1 MNSITPIQ
9 QLHSGK
15 PGFPLRLFAAA
26 FVISLLTGVFGGWQA
41 WQMHNRFQELSDK
54 QAHVTEDIGRIMLFE
69 EVLTMSARMAAATG
83 ESAYEKRY
91 DQFDAQLTAVI
102 NHVRA
107 DLPQL
112 EIEPFIRETDEANR
126 ALVKMERQAF
136 ALMHQGRRQEAM
148 ALLTG
153 NEYLRL
159 KKVYAG
165 GMEKTADAM
174 KLVLKREQRHL
185 HYLTDLAAVA
195 NVVGILVLL
204 AAWFFAARSARSWAA
219 ERREAEE
226 ALRKAR
232 DELEDRVEQRTA
244 EIQRLSQL
252 FNLLSQCNQA
262 VVRSANEDEL
272 FQHICRD
279 AVQLGGFKLAW
290 IGLVDEASKQVKP
303 VASYGEGVEYL
314 DDIRISVDADSP
326 FGRGPTGISIRENQ
340 PFWSQDFLNDPVTA
354 PWHEGGTRFGW
365 SSSASLPLHRNG
377 VAIGAFMLYSGK
389 ANAFDEAVRKLLVEM
404 ARDISFAL
412 DHFAIEAERKAAE
425 LQLAE
430 HEMQYRTLADSGQ
443 ALIWASGTDKLC
455 NYFNQP
461 WLKFTGRTL
470 EQELGNGWAEGVH
483 PDDVAQ
489 CLATYVAAFDR
500 REPFS
505 MAYRLH
511 RHDGEYRWIQ
521 DDGCPR
527 YNNKGEFI
535 GYIGYGLDITERKG
549 AEESVR
555 TSQARLRT
563 IFNQAPLGIALID
576 SFTGQIYEVNPRF
589 AEIAGRTIEE
599 MATIDWM
606 SITHPDDVQ
615 EDLDNMALLNAGKI
629 PGFRM
634 EKRYIRPDGS
644 FVWIN
649 MTIAPLRVEQN
660 ISPRHLC
667 MIDDITERKQA
678 EAKLA
683 EQFNELRQWHE
694 ATLRR
699 EMRTLELKHEVNE
712 LLGRAGQP
720 PRYPSAEQSNAE

>member
-1 MNSITPIQ
+1 MNSITPIRRR
-9 QLHSGK
+9 HSGK

-54 QAHVTEDIGRIMLFE
+54 QAHVTEDIGRIMLLD

-107 DLPQL
+107 DLPQP

-136 ALMHQGRRQEAM
+136 ALTHQGKRQEAL

-153 NEYLRL
+153 DEYLRL

-165 GMEKTADAM
+165 GMEKTTAAM
-174 KLVLKREQRHL
+174 LLVLKREQRHL
-185 HYLTDLAAVA
+185 HTLTDLVAAA
-195 NVVGILVLL
+195 NAMGILALL
-204 AAWFFAARSARSWAA
+204 AAWFFAAKSARRWAA

-226 ALRKAR
+226 ALQKAH
-232 DELEDRVEQRTA
+232 DELEVRVEQRTA
-244 EIQRLSQL
+244 EIQRLNQL
-252 FNLLSQCNQA
+252 FNLLSRSNQA

-272 FQHICRD
+272 FRHICRD
-279 AVQLGGFKLAW
+279 AVQFGGFKMAW
-290 IGLVDEASKQVKP
+290 VGLVDEANKQVKP

-314 DDIRISVDADSP
+314 EGIRISLDADSP
-326 FGRGPTGISIRENQ
+326 FGRGPTGTSIRENQ

-354 PWHEGGTRFGW
+354 PWHESGARFGW
-365 SSSASLPLHRNG
+365 SSSASLPLHRDG
-377 VAIGAFMLYSGK
+377 IAIGAFMLYSGK
-389 ANAFDEAVRKLLVEM
+389 ANAFDEDVRHLLVEM
-404 ARDISFAL
+404 AMDISFAL
-412 DHFAIEAERKAAE
+412 DNFAHEAKRKAAE
-425 LQLAE
+425 LQLSE

-443 ALIWASGTDKLC
+443 ALIWASGTDKLR

-489 CLATYVAAFDR
+489 CLATCVAAFDR
-500 REPFS
+500 REPSS
-505 MAYRLH
+505 MAYRLR

-535 GYIGYGLDITERKG
+535 GYIGYGLDITELKQ
-549 AEESVR
+549 AEE
-555 TSQARLRT
+555 TLRLH
-563 IFNQAPLGIALID
+563 G
-576 SFTGQIYEVNPRF
+576 
-589 AEIAGRTIEE
+589 EIER
-599 MATIDWM
+599 
-606 SITHPDDVQ
+606 
-615 EDLDNMALLNAGKI
+615 NMAEAVYLIRISDGVIVHTNPIFEHMFGYEPGEMVGKHVSIVNA
-629 PGFRM
+629 PGDKSAEATANEIISSLM
-634 EKRYIRPDGS
+634 QTGVWNGEVHNIRKDGTT
-644 FVWIN
+644 FWCYANVFAFEHPQYGRVWLS
-649 MTIAPLRVEQN
+649 MHQ
-660 ISPRHLC
+660 
-667 MIDDITERKQA
+667 DITQRKQA

-683 EQFNELRQWHE
+683 EQLNELHRWHE
-694 ATLRR
+694 ATLGR

-712 LLGRAGQP
+712 LLGQSGLP
-720 PRYPSAEQSNAE
+720 PRYPSAEQSNAEC